1 MERQGILAAGNMLV
15 DHVHNIS
22 DWPRSGWLS
31 EITRSEKSTGGSP
44 LNVLL
49 TLAKMEVPLPL
60 AAIGLVG
67 EDSDGDLICRIL
79 NAHGIDSQ
87 RMRRTALE
95 PTSISQVMTEPG
107 GQRTFFYAPGAN
119 RRLDLDAFAG
129 LNTRHRIFHLGY
141 LLLLERLDSADERY
155 GIRSA
160 RLVEAIVAEAAD

>member
-60 AAIGLVG
+60 SSPTRPIAA
-67 EDSDGDLICRIL
+67 SDGDLICRIL